1 MSDATVAEEALVAAA
16 RCSDN
21 AVESAALAHA
31 HALARAADVYHAALR
46 AAPRYVYTAAVEVNN
61 RAQGDLLDARDLLSA
76 AWAADDR
83 DAGVPSDGS
92 GDTEGSVASED

>member
-1 MSDATVAEEALVAAA
+1 MLPSRRTPWVAAA

-21 AVESAALAHA
+21 AIESAALAHA
-31 HALARAADVYHAALR
+31 HALARAADVYHGALR
-46 AAPRYVYTAAVEVNN
+46 AARYVYTAAVEVNN